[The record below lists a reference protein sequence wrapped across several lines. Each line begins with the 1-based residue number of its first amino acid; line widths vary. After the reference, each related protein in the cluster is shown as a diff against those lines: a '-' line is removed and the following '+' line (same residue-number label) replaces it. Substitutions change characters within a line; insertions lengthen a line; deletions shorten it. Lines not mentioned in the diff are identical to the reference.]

1 MSSWHK
7 TNQHS
12 PVYSYICKCSSLGTK
27 TLGASPNCRLVL
39 GWVRARQPKWSQCLI
54 LCRVVVPRLASP
66 VFFGRTT
73 GIWGLFG
80 NLQKWT
86 HLCCWSLISG
96 YNPSCFELLLDCWPG
111 WSAGSC
117 YIFPYCISIT
127 FLDSVCSML
136 SLAEHNL
143 LVSCLWIALLWLFL
157 LLRYTVAWRGGTI
170 PWVCFKLGEVPMS
183 DLYQGAFP
191 FLLWRSWY
199 LLAGMV
205 GIPAQILG
213 WTSICIM
220 SLGRGDVLIYIV
232 KYCYQHQLTWAL
244 HVFTWIN

>member
-54 LCRVVVPRLASP
+54 LCRVLVPRLASP

-86 HLCCWSLISG
+86 PLCCWSLISG

-117 YIFPYCISIT
+117 YILPYCISIT
-127 FLDSVCSML
+127 FLDSQCAQCYLWPSTALWSRVYEWHSYDCFCFYVTQWPGGEAPYLECVL
-136 SLAEHNL
+136 SLEKCLCQTYSKEH
-143 LVSCLWIALLWLFL
+143 SRFCSEGHGS
-157 LLRYTVAWRGGTI
+157 Y
-170 PWVCFKLGEVPMS
+170 
-183 DLYQGAFP
+183 
-191 FLLWRSWY
+191 
-199 LLAGMV
+199 
-205 GIPAQILG
+205 
-213 WTSICIM
+213 
-220 SLGRGDVLIYIV
+220 
-232 KYCYQHQLTWAL
+232 
-244 HVFTWIN
+244 